1 MRLLFLVNLFF
12 VFGFSLLNAQETF
25 QNRKGLAINGYDT
38 VAYFTQGRP
47 VKGDSRFS
55 HYYNGATWQFVS
67 TENKTLF
74 IQKPESYMPQYGGY
88 CAYAVSQGY
97 TARIKPDAW
106 QIVEGKLYLNYN
118 KRIRRKWGEMSLEY
132 IKLANRNWPEIRI
145 RKINKK

>member
-1 MRLLFLVNLFF
+1 MRLFFLINLFF
-12 VFGFSLLNAQETF
+12 VFGVTILNAQETF

-38 VAYFTQGRP
+38 VAYFTQGKP
-47 VKGDSRFS
+47 VKGYSRFS

-67 TENKTLF
+67 SENKTLF
-74 IQKPESYMPQYGGY
+74 IQAPEAYTPQYGGY

-118 KRIRRKWGEMSLEY
+118 KWIQRKWEKMSSQY
-132 IKLANRNWPEIRI
+132 IKLADGNWPEIRV